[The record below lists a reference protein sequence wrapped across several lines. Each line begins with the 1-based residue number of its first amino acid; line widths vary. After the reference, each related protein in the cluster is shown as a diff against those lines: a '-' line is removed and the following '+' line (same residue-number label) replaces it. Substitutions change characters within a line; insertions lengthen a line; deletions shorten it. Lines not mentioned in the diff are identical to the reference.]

1 MSIDSWLLF
10 LARLLPPLARHRYL
24 EEWRADLA
32 GAAQLGL
39 PARGVLLGAVALVV
53 RIDRDRPEHSGEP
66 RGALPRRLARRGAGL
81 LVAAGGVLAGLYLT
95 GGNAPDPGVVSA
107 GSTAA
112 FVIAARALAVLAV
125 LSGVAGVLF
134 FLAAGAAA
142 RTWLARASLLALLAG
157 PALMAVGLAGAADSW
172 PAALAGVAVLLA
184 GMVGALVVA
193 AGSPALQLQP
203 RTATRARRL
212 PIAVGG
218 MLLLVP
224 VVVLGGVDL
233 LVWNPMSKVP
243 ALPLSSIYALMEQ
256 RDGFSI
262 GGAVGFMVVWA
273 AFWLAAGTAV
283 LVGACRRG
291 ASSLTPRR
299 IAVLM
304 LGIISAAVFF
314 RFFAGFG
321 IGVSVADSFGT
332 SGGDSTTTSALLACT
347 GQLALAGA
355 ALCLGCAPR
364 ITAQPVAEEPA

>member
-1 MSIDSWLLF
+1 MSVDSWLRL
-10 LARLLPPLARHRYL
+10 LARLLPPLARRRYL

-39 PARGVLLGAVALVV
+39 PARGVLLGAIVLVA

-81 LVAAGGVLAGLYLT
+81 LVAAGGVLAGLHLT
-95 GGNAPDPGVVSA
+95 GGNAPDPGVASA
-107 GSTAA
+107 DATAA

-125 LSGVAGVLF
+125 ISGVAGALL

-157 PALMAVGLAGAADSW
+157 PALLAIGLAGPDESW
-172 PAALAGVAVLLA
+172 PMALLGLAILVAGSI
-184 GMVGALVVA
+184 GALVVA
-193 AGSPALQLQP
+193 TGSPVPQLQP
-203 RTATRARRL
+203 RTATRTQRL

-233 LVWNPMSKVP
+233 LVWNPMAKVP
-243 ALPLSSIYALMEQ
+243 GLPLSSIYALMEQ
-256 RDGFSI
+256 RDGFDA
-262 GGAVGFMVVWA
+262 GGAVGSMVVWA
-273 AFWLAAGTAV
+273 VFWLGAGAV
-283 LVGACRRG
+283 VLLGACHRG
-291 ASSLTPRR
+291 TSSLTPRR
-299 IAVLM
+299 IGVLM

-321 IGVSVADSFGT
+321 IGMSVADSFGT
-332 SGGDSTTTSALLACT
+332 GGGDSTAVSALLACT

-355 ALCLGCAPR
+355 ALCLGWAPR
-364 ITAQPVAEEPA
+364 VVARPDAERPA